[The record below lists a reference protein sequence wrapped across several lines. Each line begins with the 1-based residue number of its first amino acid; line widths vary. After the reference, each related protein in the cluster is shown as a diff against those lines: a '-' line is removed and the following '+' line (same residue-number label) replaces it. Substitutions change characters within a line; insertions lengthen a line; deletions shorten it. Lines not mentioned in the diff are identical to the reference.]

1 MRTHSFGFFVGS
13 VNQLS
18 LQIALGLGFIVAL
31 GLVTVDYTL
40 MLLYKYNASDTAGL
54 YISLINITY

>member
-31 GLVTVDYTL
+31 VLVTVDYTL
-40 MLLYKYNASDTAGL
+40 MLLYNASDTAGL